1 MQIKEVKISNLLSFP
16 YLNEHDFKESAPI
29 SFFGQDWYQW
39 VKIFIGNNASWK
51 SNFIKILEEF
61 FATLIYDYTYQEE
74 YAKENIKTRKTI
86 QERPNHTKKLQTNNQ
101 TPDQPA
107 KLEIS
112 LELSNLD
119 FENIW
124 FVCKYYSKINHLISK
139 YSKFNIEFPPHK
151 LETFL
156 EGNHSI
162 KLKASFDEKTQNFD
176 IDESCLTEH
185 EQFILSCIRYQKL
198 LQIIITI
205 FNTYEKKPEERSWYL
220 LKKTFAILNTHRTE
234 VKFDNFVD
242 PSKIINDLEYS
253 RNSLIWY
260 TECIYKIRS
269 ILENFSQAQ
278 LTNWELKDIS
288 KESIDEKLKSST
300 FFKSLSYMIKK
311 YLGRHLKVEY
321 INGTISLYMTDQQER
336 ISYFDDLSDWEKSL
350 LTIIFGLYWNDL
362 TDGFIIIKEPELHI
376 HPLYQKE
383 LAEVCENISEQLW
396 TQFIFS
402 TNSGIFINEKNL
414 TSVYRVYKDKNQ
426 NSLISAPRI
435 TVDYDD
441 ATLMHMLRFENL
453 SKIFFVDKI
462 ILVEWDTDA
471 YFFSFYLNYLK
482 TQPEWKEKIRDYE
495 IININGKW
503 SFNAWRKFLRKFNI
517 KNYFI
522 GDWDNTVDF
531 WFFSRAE
538 INKYY
543 LMANQQ
549 AKKNRNENRNE
560 KRYSDYYNRLVTAI
574 LTFNPKKHK
583 AILKWIEKLYD
594 QNIFILKEWAI
605 ETYVPTEKKWLS
617 YVAYFCNAYFY
628 DWLLDEKFAER
639 RQELENIMKYIFMK

>member
-16 YLNEHDFKESAPI
+16 YLNEHDFKEATPI
-29 SFFGQDWYQW
+29 SFFGEDWYQW
-39 VKIFIGNNASWK
+39 VKIFIWNNASWK

-61 FATLIYDYTYQEE
+61 FATLIYDYTYNEE

-86 QERPNHTKKLQTNNQ
+86 EERPNHTKKLQTNNH

-107 KLEIS
+107 KLDIY

-119 FENIW
+119 FENIG

-139 YSKFNIEFPPHK
+139 YSKLNLEFPPHK

-156 EGNHSI
+156 EENHSI
-162 KLKASFDEKTQNFD
+162 KLHASFDEKAQCFN
-176 IDESCLTEH
+176 IDESLLTEH
-185 EQFILSCIRYQKL
+185 EQFILCCIRYQKL
-198 LQIIITI
+198 LQILITI
-205 FNTYEKKPEERSWYL
+205 FNTYEKKSDERSWYL
-220 LKKTFAILNTHRTE
+220 LKKTFTILNTHRTE

-260 TECIYKIRS
+260 TECVYKIWS
-269 ILENFSQAQ
+269 ILEHFSQDQ
-278 LTNWELKDIS
+278 IQNWNIQELS
-288 KESIDEKLKSST
+288 KKTIDEKLKSSS
-300 FFKSLSYMIKK
+300 FFKSLSYMIMK
-311 YLGRHLKVEY
+311 YLWRHLKVEY

-362 TDGFIIIKEPELHI
+362 TDWFIIIKEPELHI
-376 HPLYQKE
+376 HPQYQKE

-402 TNSGIFINEKNL
+402 TNSGLFINEKNL

-435 TVDYDD
+435 TVDYED

-453 SKIFFVDKI
+453 SKIFFVDRI

-482 TQPEWKEKIRDYE
+482 TKPEWKDRIRDYE
-495 IININGKW
+495 IININWKW

-522 GDWDNTVDF
+522 WDWDNTVDF

-549 AKKNRNENRNE
+549 VKKNKTE
-560 KRYSDYYNRLVTAI
+560 KRYSDYYNRLVKAI

-583 AILKWIEKLYD
+583 AILKGIEKLYNQD
-594 QNIFILKEWAI
+594 IYILKEWAI

-617 YVAYFCNAYFY
+617 YVAYFCNTYFY
-628 DWLLDEKFAER
+628 DWLLDENFAER
-639 RQELENIMKYIFMK
+639 RHELEEIMKNIFMK

>member
-16 YLNEHDFKESAPI
+16 YLNEHNFKEAAPI
-29 SFFGQDWYQW
+29 SFFGEDWYQW
-39 VKIFIGNNASWK
+39 VKIFIWNNASWK

-61 FATLIYDYTYQEE
+61 FATLIYDYTYNEE

-86 QERPNHTKKLQTNNQ
+86 EERPNHTKKLQTNNH

-107 KLEIS
+107 KLDIS

-119 FENIW
+119 FENIG

-139 YSKFNIEFPPHK
+139 YSKLNLEFPPHK

-156 EGNHSI
+156 EENHSI
-162 KLKASFDEKTQNFD
+162 KLHASFDEKAQCFN
-176 IDESCLTEH
+176 IDESLLTEH

-198 LQIIITI
+198 FQILITI
-205 FNTYEKKPEERSWYL
+205 FNTYEKKPDERSWYL
-220 LKKTFAILNTHRTE
+220 LKKTFTILNTHRTE

-260 TECIYKIRS
+260 TECVYKIWS
-269 ILENFSQAQ
+269 ILEHFSQDQ
-278 LTNWELKDIS
+278 IQKWNIQELS
-288 KESIDEKLKSST
+288 KKTIDEKLKSSS
-300 FFKSLSYMIKK
+300 FFKSLSYMIMK
-311 YLGRHLKVEY
+311 YLWRHLKVEY

-362 TDGFIIIKEPELHI
+362 TDWFIIIKEPELHI
-376 HPLYQKE
+376 HPQYQKE

-402 TNSGIFINEKNL
+402 TNSGLFINEKNL

-453 SKIFFVDKI
+453 SKIFFVDRI

-482 TQPEWKEKIRDYE
+482 TQPEWKDKIRDYE
-495 IININGKW
+495 IININWKW

-522 GDWDNTVDF
+522 WDWDNTVDF

-549 AKKNRNENRNE
+549 VKKNKTE
-560 KRYSDYYNRLVTAI
+560 KRYSDYYNRLVKAI

-583 AILKWIEKLYD
+583 AILKGIEKLYD
-594 QNIFILKEWAI
+594 QDIYILKEWAI

-617 YVAYFCNAYFY
+617 YVAYFCNTYFY
-628 DWLLDEKFAER
+628 DWLLDENFAER
-639 RQELENIMKYIFMK
+639 RHELEEIMKNIFMK

>member
-16 YLNEHDFKESAPI
+16 YLNEHDFKEASPI
-29 SFFGQDWYQW
+29 SFFGEDWYQW
-39 VKIFIGNNASWK
+39 VKIFIWNNASWK

-61 FATLIYDYTYQEE
+61 FATLIYDYTYNEE

-86 QERPNHTKKLQTNNQ
+86 EERPNHTKKLQTNNH

-107 KLEIS
+107 KLNIS

-119 FENIW
+119 FENIG

-139 YSKFNIEFPPHK
+139 YSKLNLEFPPHK

-156 EGNHSI
+156 EENHSI
-162 KLKASFDEKTQNFD
+162 KLHASFDEKAQCFN
-176 IDESCLTEH
+176 IDESLLTEH

-198 LQIIITI
+198 FQILITI
-205 FNTYEKKPEERSWYL
+205 FNTYEKRSDERSWYL
-220 LKKTFAILNTHRTE
+220 LKKTFTILNTHRTE

-260 TECIYKIRS
+260 TECVYKIWS
-269 ILENFSQAQ
+269 ILEHFSQDQ
-278 LTNWELKDIS
+278 IQNWNIQELS
-288 KESIDEKLKSST
+288 KKTIDEKLKSSS
-300 FFKSLSYMIKK
+300 FFKSLSYMIMK
-311 YLGRHLKVEY
+311 YLWRHLKVEY

-362 TDGFIIIKEPELHI
+362 TDWFIIIKEPELHI
-376 HPLYQKE
+376 HPQYQKE

-402 TNSGIFINEKNL
+402 TNSGLFINEKNL

-453 SKIFFVDKI
+453 SKIFFVDRI

-482 TQPEWKEKIRDYE
+482 TQPEWKDKIRDYE
-495 IININGKW
+495 IININWKW
-503 SFNAWRKFLRKFNI
+503 SFNAWRKFLKKFNI

-549 AKKNRNENRNE
+549 VKKNKTE
-560 KRYSDYYNRLVTAI
+560 KRYSDYYNRLVKAI

-583 AILKWIEKLYD
+583 AILKGIEKLYD
-594 QNIFILKEWAI
+594 QDIYILKEWAI

-617 YVAYFCNAYFY
+617 YVAYFCNTYFY
-628 DWLLDEKFAER
+628 DWLLDENFRER
-639 RQELENIMKYIFMK
+639 RHELEEIMKNIFMK

>member
-16 YLNEHDFKESAPI
+16 YLNEHDFQEKSPI
-29 SFFGQDWYQW
+29 SFFCQDWYQW
-39 VKIFIGNNASWK
+39 VKIFIWNNASWK

-61 FATLIYDYTYQEE
+61 FATLIYDYSYNEE
-74 YAKENIKTRKTI
+74 YAKKNLKTRKTI
-86 QERPNHTKKLQTNNQ
+86 EERPNHTKKLQTNNH

-107 KLEIS
+107 RFEIS

-124 FVCKYYSKINHLISK
+124 FVCKNYSKINHLISK
-139 YSKFNIEFPPHK
+139 YSKLNLEFPPHK

-162 KLKASFDEKTQNFD
+162 KLKATFDEKAQSFN
-176 IDESCLTEH
+176 IDESVLTEH
-185 EQFILSCIRYQKL
+185 EQFILSCVRYQKL
-198 LQIIITI
+198 LQILITI
-205 FNTYEKKPEERSWYL
+205 FNTYEKNPDEMSWYL
-220 LKKTFAILNTHRTE
+220 LKKTFTILNTHRTE

-260 TECIYKIRS
+260 TECVYKIWS
-269 ILENFSQAQ
+269 ILEHFSQEQ
-278 LTNWELKDIS
+278 LLNWDTRELS
-288 KESIDEKLKSST
+288 KKTIDEKLKSSS

-311 YLGRHLKVEY
+311 YLWRNLKVEY

-350 LTIIFGLYWNDL
+350 LTIIFWLYWNDL
-362 TDGFIIIKEPELHI
+362 TDWFIIIKEPELHI
-376 HPLYQKE
+376 HPQYQKE

-402 TNSGIFINEKNL
+402 TNSGLFINEKNL

-435 TVDYDD
+435 SVDYDD

-495 IININGKW
+495 IININGKG

-549 AKKNRNENRNE
+549 VKKNKTE
-560 KRYSDYYNRLVTAI
+560 KRYSDYYNRLVKAI

-583 AILKWIEKLYD
+583 AILKGIEKLYNQD
-594 QNIFILKEWAI
+594 IYILKEWAI

-617 YVAYFCNAYFY
+617 YVAYFCNTYFY
-628 DWLLDEKFAER
+628 DWLLDENFAER
-639 RQELENIMKYIFMK
+639 RHELEDIMRNIFMK

>member
-16 YLNEHDFKESAPI
+16 YLNEHDFKEASPI
-29 SFFGQDWYQW
+29 SFFGEDWYQW
-39 VKIFIGNNASWK
+39 VKIFIWNNASWK

-61 FATLIYDYTYQEE
+61 FATLIYDYTYNEE

-86 QERPNHTKKLQTNNQ
+86 EERPNHTKKLQTNNH

-107 KLEIS
+107 KLNIS

-119 FENIW
+119 FENIG

-139 YSKFNIEFPPHK
+139 YSKLNLEFPPHK

-156 EGNHSI
+156 EENHSI
-162 KLKASFDEKTQNFD
+162 KLHASFDEKAQCFN
-176 IDESCLTEH
+176 IDESLLTEH

-198 LQIIITI
+198 FQILITI
-205 FNTYEKKPEERSWYL
+205 FNTYEKKPDERSWYL
-220 LKKTFAILNTHRTE
+220 LKKTFTILNTHRTE

-260 TECIYKIRS
+260 TECVYKIWS
-269 ILENFSQAQ
+269 ILEHFSQDQ
-278 LTNWELKDIS
+278 IQNWNIQELS
-288 KESIDEKLKSST
+288 KKTIDEKLKSSS
-300 FFKSLSYMIKK
+300 FFKSLSYMIMK
-311 YLGRHLKVEY
+311 YLWRHLKVEY

-362 TDGFIIIKEPELHI
+362 TDWFIIIKEPELHI
-376 HPLYQKE
+376 HPQYQKE

-402 TNSGIFINEKNL
+402 TNSGLFINEKNL

-453 SKIFFVDKI
+453 SKIFFVDRI

-482 TQPEWKEKIRDYE
+482 TQPEWKDKIRDYE
-495 IININGKW
+495 IININWKW
-503 SFNAWRKFLRKFNI
+503 SFNAWRKFLKKFNI

-549 AKKNRNENRNE
+549 VKKNKTE
-560 KRYSDYYNRLVTAI
+560 KRYSDYYNRLVKAI

-583 AILKWIEKLYD
+583 AILKGIEKLYD
-594 QNIFILKEWAI
+594 QDIYILKEWAI

-617 YVAYFCNAYFY
+617 YVAYFCNTYFY
-628 DWLLDEKFAER
+628 DWLLDENFRER
-639 RQELENIMKYIFMK
+639 RHELEEIMKNIFMK

>member
-16 YLNEHDFKESAPI
+16 YLNEHDFKEAAPI
-29 SFFGQDWYQW
+29 SFFGEDWYQW
-39 VKIFIGNNASWK
+39 VKIFIWNNASWK

-61 FATLIYDYTYQEE
+61 FATLIYDYTYNEE

-86 QERPNHTKKLQTNNQ
+86 EERPNHTKKLQTNNH

-107 KLEIS
+107 KLDIS

-119 FENIW
+119 FENIG

-139 YSKFNIEFPPHK
+139 YSKLNLEFPPHK

-156 EGNHSI
+156 EENHNI
-162 KLKASFDEKTQNFD
+162 KLHASFDEKAQCFN
-176 IDESCLTEH
+176 IDESLLTEH

-198 LQIIITI
+198 FQILITI
-205 FNTYEKKPEERSWYL
+205 FNTYEKRSDERSWYL
-220 LKKTFAILNTHRTE
+220 LKKTFTILNTHRTE

-260 TECIYKIRS
+260 TECVYKIRS
-269 ILENFSQAQ
+269 ILEHFSQDQ
-278 LTNWELKDIS
+278 IQNWNIQELS
-288 KESIDEKLKSST
+288 KKTIDEKLKSSS
-300 FFKSLSYMIKK
+300 FFKSLSYMIMK
-311 YLGRHLKVEY
+311 YLWRHLKVEY

-362 TDGFIIIKEPELHI
+362 TDWFIIIKEPELHI
-376 HPLYQKE
+376 HPQYQKE

-402 TNSGIFINEKNL
+402 TNSGLFINEKNL

-453 SKIFFVDKI
+453 SKIFFVDRI

-482 TQPEWKEKIRDYE
+482 TQPERKDKIRDYE
-495 IININGKW
+495 IININWKW

-549 AKKNRNENRNE
+549 VKKNKTE
-560 KRYSDYYNRLVTAI
+560 KRYSDYYNRLVKAI

-583 AILKWIEKLYD
+583 AILKGIEKLYD
-594 QNIFILKEWAI
+594 QDIYILKEWAI

-617 YVAYFCNAYFY
+617 YVAYFCNTYFY
-628 DWLLDEKFAER
+628 DWLLDENFAER
-639 RQELENIMKYIFMK
+639 RYELEEIMKNIFMK

>member
-16 YLNEHDFKESAPI
+16 YVNEAHFKELTPI
-29 SFFGQDWYQW
+29 SFFGQNGYQG
-39 VKIFIGNNASWK
+39 VKILIGNNASGK
-51 SNFIKILEEF
+51 SNFIRILEEF
-61 FATLIYDYTYQEE
+61 FSTIMYDYTYHEE
-74 YAKENIKTRKTI
+74 YIKKNITTRKAI
-86 QERPNHTKKLQTNNQ
+86 QERPNHTKKLQTNNH

-107 KLEIS
+107 KLEVS

-124 FVCKYYSKINHLISK
+124 FVCKYYSKINTLITK
-139 YSKFNIEFPPHK
+139 YSKLNLEFPPHK

-162 KLKASFDEKTQNFD
+162 KLTASFNEKAQEFI
-176 IDESCLTEH
+176 IDESILTEH
-185 EQFILSCIRYQKL
+185 EQFILNCIKYQKL
-198 LQIIITI
+198 LQILITI
-205 FNTYEKKPEERSWYL
+205 FNTYERKPEEKKRYL
-220 LKKTFAILNTHRTE
+220 LKKTFTILNTHRTE

-253 RNSLIWY
+253 RNSLIGY

-269 ILENFSQAQ
+269 ILEHFSQDQ
-278 LTNWELKDIS
+278 LLKSTTEELS
-288 KESIDEKLKSST
+288 KGTIDEKLKNSS
-300 FFKSLSYMIKK
+300 FFKSLSYMVKK
-311 YLGRHLKVEY
+311 YLRRNLKVEY
-321 INGTISLYMTDQQER
+321 INETISLYMTDEQER
-336 ISYFDDLSDWEKSL
+336 VTYFDDLSDGEKSL
-350 LTIIFGLYWNDL
+350 LTIIFWLYWNDL

-376 HPLYQKE
+376 HPQYQKE
-383 LAEVCENISEQLW
+383 LAEVCENISEQLG

-402 TNSGIFINEKNL
+402 TNSGLFINEKNL

-435 TVDYDD
+435 SIDYDD

-482 TQPEWKEKIRDYE
+482 TLPKRKDKIRDYE
-495 IININGKW
+495 IININWKG
-503 SFNAWRKFLRKFNI
+503 SFSTRRKFLRRFDI

-538 INKYY
+538 LNKYY

-549 AKKNRNENRNE
+549 VKKQRAE
-560 KRYSDYYNRLVTAI
+560 KKYCDYYNRLVKTI

-583 AILKWIEKLYD
+583 AIIKWIEKMYS
-594 QNIFILKEWAI
+594 QNVFILKEWAI
-605 ETYVPTEKKWLS
+605 ETYVPTEKKGLA

-628 DWLLDEKFAER
+628 DWLHDENFAEKR
-639 RQELENIMKYIFMK
+639 NELEDIMKHIFG

>member
-16 YLNEHDFKESAPI
+16 YLNEHDFKEAAPI
-29 SFFGQDWYQW
+29 SFFGEDWYQW
-39 VKIFIGNNASWK
+39 VKIFIWNNASWK

-61 FATLIYDYTYQEE
+61 FATLIYDYTYNEE

-86 QERPNHTKKLQTNNQ
+86 EERSNHTKKLQTNNH

-107 KLEIS
+107 KLDIS

-119 FENIW
+119 FENIG

-139 YSKFNIEFPPHK
+139 YSKLNLEFSPHK

-156 EGNHSI
+156 EENHSI
-162 KLKASFDEKTQNFD
+162 KLHASFDEKAQCFN
-176 IDESCLTEH
+176 INESLLTEH

-198 LQIIITI
+198 FQILITI
-205 FNTYEKKPEERSWYL
+205 FNTYEKKPDERSWYL
-220 LKKTFAILNTHRTE
+220 LKKTFTILNTHRTE

-260 TECIYKIRS
+260 TECVYKIWS
-269 ILENFSQAQ
+269 ILEHFSQDQ
-278 LTNWELKDIS
+278 IQNWNIQELS
-288 KESIDEKLKSST
+288 KKTIDEKLKSSS
-300 FFKSLSYMIKK
+300 FFKSLSYMIMK
-311 YLGRHLKVEY
+311 YLWRHLKVEY

-362 TDGFIIIKEPELHI
+362 TDWFIIIKEPELHI
-376 HPLYQKE
+376 HPQYQKE

-402 TNSGIFINEKNL
+402 TNSGLFINEKNL

-453 SKIFFVDKI
+453 SKIFFVDRI

-482 TQPEWKEKIRDYE
+482 TQPERKDKIRDYE
-495 IININGKW
+495 IININWKW

-549 AKKNRNENRNE
+549 VKKNKTE
-560 KRYSDYYNRLVTAI
+560 KRYSDYYNRLVKAI

-583 AILKWIEKLYD
+583 AILKGIEKLYD
-594 QNIFILKEWAI
+594 QDIYILKEWAI

-617 YVAYFCNAYFY
+617 YVAYFCNTYFY
-628 DWLLDEKFAER
+628 DWLLDENFAER
-639 RQELENIMKYIFMK
+639 RHELEEIMKNIFMK

>member
-16 YLNEHDFKESAPI
+16 YLNEHDFKEAAPI
-29 SFFGQDWYQW
+29 SFFGEDWYQW
-39 VKIFIGNNASWK
+39 VKIFIWNNASWK

-61 FATLIYDYTYQEE
+61 FATLIYDYTYNEE

-86 QERPNHTKKLQTNNQ
+86 EERPNHTKKLQTNNH

-107 KLEIS
+107 KLDIS

-119 FENIW
+119 FENIG

-139 YSKFNIEFPPHK
+139 YSKLNLEFPPHK

-156 EGNHSI
+156 EENHSI
-162 KLKASFDEKTQNFD
+162 KLHASFDEKAQCFN
-176 IDESCLTEH
+176 IDESLLTEH

-198 LQIIITI
+198 FQILITI
-205 FNTYEKKPEERSWYL
+205 FNTYEKKPDERSWYL
-220 LKKTFAILNTHRTE
+220 LKKTFTILNTHRTE

-260 TECIYKIRS
+260 TECVYKIWS
-269 ILENFSQAQ
+269 ILEHFSQDQ
-278 LTNWELKDIS
+278 IQKWNIQELS
-288 KESIDEKLKSST
+288 KKTIDEKLKSSS
-300 FFKSLSYMIKK
+300 FFKSLSYMIMK
-311 YLGRHLKVEY
+311 YLWRHLKVEY

-362 TDGFIIIKEPELHI
+362 TDWFIIIKEPELHI
-376 HPLYQKE
+376 HPQYQKE

-402 TNSGIFINEKNL
+402 TNSGLFINEKNL

-453 SKIFFVDKI
+453 SKIFFVDRI

-482 TQPEWKEKIRDYE
+482 TQPEWKDKIRDYE
-495 IININGKW
+495 IININWKW

-522 GDWDNTVDF
+522 WDWDNTVDF

-549 AKKNRNENRNE
+549 VKKNKTE
-560 KRYSDYYNRLVTAI
+560 KRYSDYYNRLVKAI

-583 AILKWIEKLYD
+583 AILKGIEKLYD
-594 QNIFILKEWAI
+594 QDIYILKEWAI

-617 YVAYFCNAYFY
+617 YVAYFCNTYFY
-628 DWLLDEKFAER
+628 DWLLDENFAER
-639 RQELENIMKYIFMK
+639 RHELEEIMKNIFMK

>member
-16 YLNEHDFKESAPI
+16 YLNEHDFKEASPI
-29 SFFGQDWYQW
+29 SFFGEDWYQW
-39 VKIFIGNNASWK
+39 VKIFIWNNASWK

-61 FATLIYDYTYQEE
+61 FATLIYDYTYNEE

-86 QERPNHTKKLQTNNQ
+86 EERPNHTKKLQTNNH

-107 KLEIS
+107 KLNIS

-119 FENIW
+119 FENIG

-139 YSKFNIEFPPHK
+139 YSKLNLEFPPHK

-156 EGNHSI
+156 EENHSI
-162 KLKASFDEKTQNFD
+162 KLHASFDEKAQCFN
-176 IDESCLTEH
+176 IDESLLTEH

-198 LQIIITI
+198 FQILITI
-205 FNTYEKKPEERSWYL
+205 FNTYEKKSDERSWYL
-220 LKKTFAILNTHRTE
+220 LKKTFTILNTHRTE

-260 TECIYKIRS
+260 TECVYKIWS
-269 ILENFSQAQ
+269 ILEHFSQDQ
-278 LTNWELKDIS
+278 IQNWNIQELS
-288 KESIDEKLKSST
+288 KKTIDEKLKSSS
-300 FFKSLSYMIKK
+300 FFKSLSYMIMK
-311 YLGRHLKVEY
+311 YLWRHLKVEY

-362 TDGFIIIKEPELHI
+362 TDWFIIIKEPELHI
-376 HPLYQKE
+376 HPQYQKE

-402 TNSGIFINEKNL
+402 TNSGLFINEKNL

-453 SKIFFVDKI
+453 SKIFFVDRI

-482 TQPEWKEKIRDYE
+482 TQPEWKDKIRDYE
-495 IININGKW
+495 IININWKW
-503 SFNAWRKFLRKFNI
+503 SFNAWRKFLKKFNI

-549 AKKNRNENRNE
+549 VKKNKTE
-560 KRYSDYYNRLVTAI
+560 KRYSDYYNRLVKAI

-583 AILKWIEKLYD
+583 AILKGIEKLYD
-594 QNIFILKEWAI
+594 QDIYILKEWAI

-617 YVAYFCNAYFY
+617 YVAYFCNTYFY
-628 DWLLDEKFAER
+628 DWLLDENFRER
-639 RQELENIMKYIFMK
+639 RHELEEILKNIFMK

>member
-16 YLNEHDFKESAPI
+16 YMNKENFKEHSPI
-29 SFFGQDWYQW
+29 SFFWENGYQG

-51 SNFIKILEEF
+51 SNFIRILEEF
-61 FATLIYDYTYQEE
+61 FSTLMYDYVYNEE
-74 YAKENIKTRKTI
+74 YIVKNRTTRKTI
-86 QERPNHTKKLQTNNQ
+86 QPKANHTKKLQTNNQ

-107 KLEIS
+107 QIEIS

-124 FVCKYYSKINHLISK
+124 FVCKYYSKINALISK
-139 YSKFNIEFPPHK
+139 YSKLNLEFPPHK
-151 LETFL
+151 IETFL
-156 EGNHSI
+156 EGNHSL
-162 KLKASFDEKTQNFD
+162 KLSASFNEKTQEFI
-176 IDESCLTEH
+176 IDESLLSEH
-185 EQFILSCIRYQKL
+185 EQFMLSCIRYQKL
-198 LQIIITI
+198 FQILITI
-205 FNTYEKKPEERSWYL
+205 FNNYERKSNEKKWFL
-220 LKKTFAILNTHRTE
+220 LKKTFTILNTHRTE
-234 VKFDNFVD
+234 VRFDNFVD
-242 PSKIINDLEYS
+242 PNHIIYDLEYS

-260 TECIYKIRS
+260 TECIYKIWS
-269 ILENFSQAQ
+269 ILEHFSEEVS
-278 LTNWELKDIS
+278 NWNHEEIS
-288 KESIDEKLKSST
+288 KEIIDEKLKSSS

-311 YLGRHLKVEY
+311 YLWRNLKVEY
-321 INGTISLYMTDQQER
+321 INWTISLYMTDKQER

-350 LTIIFGLYWNDL
+350 LTIIFWLYGNDL
-362 TDGFIIIKEPELHI
+362 TDWFIIIKEPELHI
-376 HPLYQKE
+376 HPQYQKE

-402 TNSGIFINEKNL
+402 TNSGLFINEKNL
-414 TSVYRVYKDKNQ
+414 NSVYRVYKDKNQ

-453 SKIFFVDKI
+453 SKIFFVDKL

-482 TQPEWKEKIRDYE
+482 TLPEWKDKIRDYE
-495 IININGKW
+495 IININGKG
-503 SFNAWRKFLRKFNI
+503 SFVARRRFLRRFDI

-522 GDWDNTVDF
+522 WDWDNTVDF

-538 INKYY
+538 LNKYY

-549 AKKNRNENRNE
+549 VKKQRAE
-560 KRYSDYYNRLVTAI
+560 KKYCDYYNRLVKTI

-583 AILKWIEKLYD
+583 AIIKWIEKMYS
-594 QNIFILKEWAI
+594 QNVFILKEWAI
-605 ETYVPTEKKWLS
+605 ETYVPTEKKGLA

-628 DWLLDEKFAER
+628 DWLHDENFAEKR
-639 RQELENIMKYIFMK
+639 NELEDIMRHIFG

>member
-16 YLNEHDFKESAPI
+16 YLNNHDFENSAPI

-61 FATLIYDYTYQEE
+61 FSTLIYDFTYNEE

-86 QERPNHTKKLQTNNQ
+86 QERPNHTKKLQTNNR

-107 KLEIS
+107 RFDIS

-119 FENIW
+119 FENIG

-139 YSKFNIEFPPHK
+139 YSKLNLEFPPHK

-156 EGNHSI
+156 EEHHDI
-162 KLKASFDEKTQNFD
+162 KLSAIFDEKAQEFRIN
-176 IDESCLTEH
+176 ESLLSEH

-198 LQIIITI
+198 LQIIIAI

-220 LKKTFAILNTHRTE
+220 LKKTFTILNTHRTE

-242 PSKIINDLEYS
+242 PSKIINDLDYS

-260 TECIYKIRS
+260 TECIYKIWS
-269 ILENFSQAQ
+269 ILEHFSQEQ
-278 LTNWELKDIS
+278 LLSWNIEDLS
-288 KESIDEKLKSST
+288 KKTIDEKLKSSS

-311 YLGRHLKVEY
+311 YLWRHLKVEY
-321 INGTISLYMTDQQER
+321 VNWTISLYMTDQQER

-350 LTIIFGLYWNDL
+350 LTIIFWLYWNDL
-362 TDGFIIIKEPELHI
+362 TDWFIVIKEPELHI
-376 HPLYQKE
+376 HPQYQKE

-402 TNSGIFINEKNL
+402 TNSWLFINEKNL

-426 NSLISAPRI
+426 DSLISAPRI

-471 YFFSFYLNYLK
+471 YFFSFYLHYLK
-482 TQPEWKEKIRDYE
+482 TLPEWKDKIRDYE
-495 IININGKW
+495 IININGKG
-503 SFNAWRKFLRKFNI
+503 SFTTWRRFLRKFDI

-522 GDWDNTVDF
+522 WDWDNTVDF

-549 AKKNRNENRNE
+549 AKKWKAE
-560 KRYSDYYNRLVTAI
+560 KKYSDYYNRLVKAI

-583 AILKWIEKLYD
+583 AILKGIEKLYD

-628 DWLLDEKFAER
+628 DWLLDENFAIR
-639 RQELENIMKYIFMK
+639 RKELEDIMRNIFIK

>member
-16 YLNEHDFKESAPI
+16 YLNEHDFKEASPI
-29 SFFGQDWYQW
+29 SFFGEDWYQW
-39 VKIFIGNNASWK
+39 VKIFIWNNASWK

-61 FATLIYDYTYQEE
+61 FATLIYDYTYNEE

-86 QERPNHTKKLQTNNQ
+86 EERPNHTKKLQTNNH

-107 KLEIS
+107 KLNIS

-119 FENIW
+119 FENIG

-139 YSKFNIEFPPHK
+139 YSKLNLEFPPHK

-156 EGNHSI
+156 EENHSI
-162 KLKASFDEKTQNFD
+162 KLHTSFDEKAQCFN
-176 IDESCLTEH
+176 IDESLLTEH

-198 LQIIITI
+198 FQILITI
-205 FNTYEKKPEERSWYL
+205 FNTYEKKSDERSWYL
-220 LKKTFAILNTHRTE
+220 LKKTFTILNTHRTE

-260 TECIYKIRS
+260 TECVYKIWS
-269 ILENFSQAQ
+269 ILEHFSQDQ
-278 LTNWELKDIS
+278 IQNWNIQELS
-288 KESIDEKLKSST
+288 KKTIDEKLKSSS
-300 FFKSLSYMIKK
+300 FFKSLSYMIMK
-311 YLGRHLKVEY
+311 YLWRHLKVEY

-362 TDGFIIIKEPELHI
+362 TDWFIIIKEPELHI
-376 HPLYQKE
+376 HPQYQKE

-402 TNSGIFINEKNL
+402 TNSGLFINEKNL

-453 SKIFFVDKI
+453 SKIFFVDRI

-482 TQPEWKEKIRDYE
+482 TQPEWKDKIRDYE
-495 IININGKW
+495 IININWKW
-503 SFNAWRKFLRKFNI
+503 SFNAWRKFLKKFNI

-549 AKKNRNENRNE
+549 VKKNKTE
-560 KRYSDYYNRLVTAI
+560 KRYSDYYNRLVKAI

-583 AILKWIEKLYD
+583 AILKGIEKLYD
-594 QNIFILKEWAI
+594 QDIYILKEWAI

-617 YVAYFCNAYFY
+617 YVAYFCNTYFY
-628 DWLLDEKFAER
+628 DWLLDENFRER
-639 RQELENIMKYIFMK
+639 RHELEEIMKNIFMK